1 MPTAAHEHR
10 RSAFTLIELLV
21 VIAIIALLI
30 GILLPALGRAR
41 ETARDVQCKSNAR
54 QITTALM
61 QYSVDWNDAF
71 PPVIGGQFTFD
82 TINNKRNVTWHD
94 ENRIGQYLPNTT
106 EFTDIDPTLPDPDQ
120 PSTSAPENPTVGGGV
135 MVCPNHVDGG
145 RSYSMNYWAAS
156 LGEVGRPTAS
166 LGGYAP
172 YYAPGAYPSNA
183 STFEMGRAFK
193 AYADRSS
200 QLILLGEAFGFW
212 PGDRQFAEENGRK
225 PAWWT
230 AAAIGNRGLPGE
242 RFGGGE
248 GVDTAPPGYGA
259 RSLFLN
265 ESAEAQGESAGMPT
279 SFLPY
284 YRHSGDKDEPLA
296 INGSANIGFLDGHV
310 GAAKPGELFEE
321 TGTEGEVRSSYDIIW
336 STIDE
341 RVERRELG
349 DG

>member
-1 MPTAAHEHR
+1 MHATKNSD

-54 QITTALM
+54 QITTALL
-61 QYSVDWNDAF
+61 QYANDWNDAF
-71 PPVIGGQFTFD
+71 PQVVGGRNTFD
-82 TINNKRNVTWHD
+82 TLNNKRNVVWHD
-94 ENRIGQYLPNTT
+94 VNRIGQYLPNTT
-106 EFTDIDPTLPDPDQ
+106 EFTDIDPTTPDPPR
-120 PSTSAPENPTVGGGV
+120 PSASAPENPTVGGGV

-156 LGEVGRPTAS
+156 AGESRLNPSSGFPQ
-166 LGGYAP
+166 
-172 YYAPGAYPSNA
+172 YYAPGEFEGNPE
-183 STFEMGRAFK
+183 TFQMGRGFK
-193 AYADRSS
+193 AFADRSS
-200 QLILLGEAFGFW
+200 QLLLLGEAYGFY
-212 PGDRQFAEENGRK
+212 PGDRNFAEENGRL

-230 AAAIGNRGLPGE
+230 AGSIGARGLPGE

-248 GVDTAPPGYGA
+248 GVDTTPPG
-259 RSLFLN
+259 LTPTEFLN
-265 ESAEAQGESAGMPT
+265 ESAEAQGQSAGMPT

-284 YRHSGDKDEPLA
+284 YRHSGNKDEPLA
-296 INGSANIGFLDGHV
+296 VKGSANVGFLDGHV
-310 GAAKPGELFEE
+310 SSAKPDELFEQRGNE
-321 TGTEGEVRSSYDIIW
+321 DEVRSTYKIIW